1 MIVLVVGSGGRE
13 HCLSWKISQSPLVD
27 KLYCA
32 PGNGGTSLVAEN
44 VNIPATDIGQL
55 LKFAVEKKID
65 LTIVGPEAPLVEG
78 IVDRFQAQGLKVFGP
93 KKELA
98 LLEGSKVFA
107 KEVMKKYDIPTAD
120 FKIFDNPS
128 SAKEY
133 VKEKGVPIVIKADG
147 LAAGKGVIVAKTLP
161 EAEDAINMIMVE
173 KKFGEAG
180 EKIVIEECLEGEEVS
195 ILVITDGNVIIPLV
209 SSQDHK
215 PIYDN
220 DKGANTGGMGAYAP
234 APVVNE
240 EILTRI
246 KNQIALPLI
255 EGFKKEGKPY
265 KGILYIGLMIKDNTP
280 FVLEFNVRF
289 GDPETQVI
297 LPKLKS
303 DLADLILK
311 SVDNKLSEVE
321 LEWDKRFCLCVV
333 LASGGY
339 PATYEKG
346 KEIKGLEALGGS
358 DDVFVFHAGTKLV
371 HSPYPNTLTG
381 TSGHKQSIVHNFVTN
396 GGRVLN
402 ITALGQDI
410 KEAQDKAY
418 KAIENISFEKMY
430 FRRDIGSKALNR

>member
-1 MIVLVVGSGGRE
+1 MKILVVGSGGRE

-44 VNIPATDIGQL
+44 VNIPDTDIDQL

-65 LTIVGPEAPLVEG
+65 LTIVGPEAPLVGG
-78 IVDRFQAQGLKVFGP
+78 IVDAFEAKGLKAFGP
-93 KKELA
+93 SKELA

-107 KEVMKKYDIPTAD
+107 KEIMRKYNIPTAD
-120 FKIFDNPS
+120 FKIFDQAS
-128 SAKEY
+128 TAKEY
-133 VKEKGVPIVIKADG
+133 LRQKEFPLVIKADG
-147 LAAGKGVIVAKTLP
+147 LAAGKGVVIAKDMS
-161 EAEDAINMIMVE
+161 EAEGTVDMMMVE
-173 KKFGEAG
+173 RKFGKAG
-180 EKIVIEECLEGEEVS
+180 EKIIIEDCLEGEEAS
-195 ILVITDGNVIIPLV
+195 ILLITDGETVIPLV

-215 PIYDN
+215 PAYDN
-220 DKGANTGGMGAYAP
+220 DKGPNTGGMGAYAP

-240 EILTRI
+240 EFLARI

-303 DLADLILK
+303 DLADLLLR
-311 SVDNKLSEVE
+311 SVEGELSEVE
-321 LEWDKRFCLCVV
+321 LVWDKRVCLCVV

-346 KEIKGLEALGGS
+346 KEIKGLETPETS
-358 DDVFVFHAGTKLV
+358 DDVFVFHAGTKLLN
-371 HSPYPNTLTG
+371 SPFG
-381 TSGHKQSIVHNFVTN
+381 SAFATN
-396 GGRVLN
+396 GGRVLGVA
-402 ITALGQDI
+402 TLGEDI
-410 KEAQDKAY
+410 REAQDKAY
-418 KAIENISFEKMY
+418 KAIENISFEKMH
-430 FRRDIGSKALNR
+430 FRRDIGSKALSR